1 MSFDSTL
8 FGLPGNKFM
17 RACLYLE
24 IFEYVDP
31 ATATEVG
38 GGAGE
43 GVLLQVELDQ
53 GDHEAQLNG

>member
-1 MSFDSTL
+1 
-8 FGLPGNKFM
+8 M

-43 GVLLQVELDQ
+43 GVLLQVELNE

>member
-1 MSFDSTL
+1 MKKVF
-8 FGLPGNKFM
+8 K
-17 RACLYLE
+17 RAHLYLE

-38 GGAGE
+38 WGAGE

-53 GDHEAQLNG
+53 GDHKTELNG